1 MAEYAIS
8 LPFSVDAY
16 GKISSTTEQSK
27 IWADRVRSVLGTT
40 LRERLLRPTFGT
52 LIPYALFNTETGA
65 VSQVEAEVSKAFSQQ
80 LSLLSLQKVNVT
92 VDQYTNVLTV
102 EAIYG
107 LPNNEVV
114 STVVGLVLVDGANPI
129 YQELL

>member
-1 MAEYAIS
+1 MTEKALS

-16 GKISSTTEQSK
+16 GKVSITTDQAK
-27 IWADRVRSVLGTT
+27 IWADRVRSVIGTT
-40 LRERLLRPTFGT
+40 VRERVMRPTLGT
-52 LIPYALFNTETGA
+52 LIPFALFASETSA
-65 VSQVEAEVSKAFSQQ
+65 TAQVENEVQTAFVNQ
-80 LSLLSLQKVNVT
+80 LRLLRLDSVIVT

-102 EAIYG
+102 EIVYG

-114 STVVGLVLVDGANPI
+114 STVVGLALVDGANPI